1 MIDSFALLLTHGLM
15 LIAAWR
21 LVGRRDLDQEGDAR
35 PAVSKP
41 GTKRRLDP
49 DANRRLDPDAKRR
62 LDNA

>member
-1 MIDSFALLLTHGLM
+1 MIDSFALLLTQGLM

-49 DANRRLDPDAKRR
+49 DAKRRLDPDAKRR